1 MRILIVEDE
10 VLVAMMLTDSLESGG
25 CPEHGYTGRVAAQP
39 GAVTDWPCRVAR
51 MA

>member
-25 CPEHGYTGRVAAQP
+25 CPEHGYTGRE
-39 GAVTDWPCRVAR
+39 AR
-51 MA
+51 RIMPNLPPRAP